1 MPPKRRI
8 ATSGAVGESVKV
20 EEIAPGKKGGE
31 ALPWRSAR
39 RTAKEKLG
47 GQTPTPSPGP
57 RLEKLSTRESDG
69 VVQEGG
75 DHAKGPIGTE
85 ELSRGGSWNL
95 DGTFTPNWSEED
107 RRAFIDRWGVE
118 DAVDRWM
125 DHNMDIA
132 ENEEELKQ
140 ESWSGHERVAF
151 QEAYG
156 CDPIAVEHRKRET
169 MRRVMHEQKQFPGS
183 KKKKKKKKKKKGK
196 SNGEAGAALEL
207 EGASEP
213 QQTGAGCFVQDGTED
228 MILEQKRQIAA
239 LGKKIQLMETDLG
252 IERALRSEL
261 EEELDAEMFA
271 RTEELDKAE
280 EADEKAARK
289 AEEREKMWKAAHQ
302 EWLLARDKIIS
313 RFNETNAAWNVEC
326 ARAAAEL
333 MNVEKQLAAA
343 EAKAVRLERELTE
356 ANAQVLEAKGGQLA
370 ALRAG
375 KASEAAHKVTLQSKQ
390 WDRGKM
396 RVKQ

>member
-1 MPPKRRI
+1 MPAGRNPAGSRYLLFRSDFDVPGFFLH
-8 ATSGAVGESVKV
+8 ACARTDHSVS
-20 EEIAPGKKGGE
+20 EIIIFKSAAGSISF
-31 ALPWRSAR
+31 RSAVS
-39 RTAKEKLG
+39 
-47 GQTPTPSPGP
+47 QSC
-57 RLEKLSTRESDG
+57 S
-69 VVQEGG
+69 
-75 DHAKGPIGTE
+75 
-85 ELSRGGSWNL
+85 
-95 DGTFTPNWSEED
+95 
-107 RRAFIDRWGVE
+107 
-118 DAVDRWM
+118 
-125 DHNMDIA
+125 
-132 ENEEELKQ
+132 
-140 ESWSGHERVAF
+140 
-151 QEAYG
+151 
-156 CDPIAVEHRKRET
+156 
-169 MRRVMHEQKQFPGS
+169 
-183 KKKKKKKKKKKGK
+183 
-196 SNGEAGAALEL
+196 
-207 EGASEP
+207 
-213 QQTGAGCFVQDGTED
+213 
-228 MILEQKRQIAA
+228 
-239 LGKKIQLMETDLG
+239 
-252 IERALRSEL
+252 ERALRSEL

>member
-1 MPPKRRI
+1 
-8 ATSGAVGESVKV
+8 
-20 EEIAPGKKGGE
+20 
-31 ALPWRSAR
+31 
-39 RTAKEKLG
+39 
-47 GQTPTPSPGP
+47 
-57 RLEKLSTRESDG
+57 
-69 VVQEGG
+69 
-75 DHAKGPIGTE
+75 
-85 ELSRGGSWNL
+85 
-95 DGTFTPNWSEED
+95 
-107 RRAFIDRWGVE
+107 
-118 DAVDRWM
+118 
-125 DHNMDIA
+125 
-132 ENEEELKQ
+132 
-140 ESWSGHERVAF
+140 
-151 QEAYG
+151 
-156 CDPIAVEHRKRET
+156 
-169 MRRVMHEQKQFPGS
+169 
-183 KKKKKKKKKKKGK
+183 
-196 SNGEAGAALEL
+196 
-207 EGASEP
+207 
-213 QQTGAGCFVQDGTED
+213 

-280 EADEKAARK
+280 EADEKAARE